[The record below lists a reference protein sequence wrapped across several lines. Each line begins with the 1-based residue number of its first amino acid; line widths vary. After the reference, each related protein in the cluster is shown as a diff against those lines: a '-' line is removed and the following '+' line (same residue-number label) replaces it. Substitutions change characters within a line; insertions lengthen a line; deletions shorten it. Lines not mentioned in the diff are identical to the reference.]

1 MGSLASGNRT
11 VDAIGTLHLSG
22 NVVPQIW
29 YKTITKETGK
39 PYLLAITL
47 LADIVYWYRPTE
59 VRDERSG
66 QIIGWRKKFKGDLLQ
81 KTYQQYA
88 DLFGE
93 SKRTVKAALD
103 RLENLGV
110 IKKEFRDVECEN
122 GITLYNL
129 MYISLDVDVLA
140 KMTYPEIEGNDC
152 SLQDSVTPP
161 TKNCTTPPTEKCR
174 RVYRKS

>member
-81 KTYQQYA
+81 KLKLNGGHVEYVMQCMKETSTKITNMRSYLITILYNAPSTINHYYQQEVQHNM
-88 DLFGE
+88 FGGGW
-93 SKRTVKAALD
+93 
-103 RLENLGV
+103 N
-110 IKKEFRDVECEN
+110 
-122 GITLYNL
+122 
-129 MYISLDVDVLA
+129 
-140 KMTYPEIEGNDC
+140 
-152 SLQDSVTPP
+152 
-161 TKNCTTPPTEKCR
+161 EKG
-174 RVYRKS
+174 SD